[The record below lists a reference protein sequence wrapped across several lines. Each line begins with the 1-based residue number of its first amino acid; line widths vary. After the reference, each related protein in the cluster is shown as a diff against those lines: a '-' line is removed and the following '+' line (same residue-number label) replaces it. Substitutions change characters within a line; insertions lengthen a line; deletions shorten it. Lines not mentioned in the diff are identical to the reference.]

1 MMATFD
7 YGRSRAVAE
16 RLIAKF
22 GTTGAIRRTV
32 QSGPSYDPVLTDT
45 DYPCTLV
52 TLEYD
57 DAKVDGT
64 LIRKTDKMIYVSTAG
79 LAITLAE
86 SDKVIAAG
94 EAYAIENLKPLSPAG
109 IVVFWEVQGRR

>member
-1 MMATFD
+1 MSGFYEEMRD
-7 YGRSRAVAE
+7 VAE
-16 RLIAKF
+16 EMIAEF

-64 LIRKTDKMIYVSTAG
+64 LIRKTDKLIYVSTAG
-79 LAITLAE
+79 LTITLAE

-94 EAYAIENLKPLSPAG
+94 EAYAIESLKPLSPAG
-109 IVVFWEVQGRR
+109 LVVFYEIQGRR

>member
-1 MMATFD
+1 MATFD
-7 YGRSRAVAE
+7 YARSRATAE

-52 TLEYD
+52 ILEID
-57 DAKVDGT
+57 ISKVDGT
-64 LIRKTDKMIYVSTAG
+64 LIQQGDRMVYVSTQG
-79 LAITLAE
+79 LTIEVTV
-86 SDKVIAAG
+86 SDKLVIAG
-94 EAYAIENLKPLSPAG
+94 KEHVIKQCRPLSPAG
-109 IVVFWEVQGRR
+109 LTVYYELIIAS